1 MLEIIDSMK
10 KKVKNWWISLVVG
23 ILVIALGIWCLVSPG
38 ESLVGMAYAFVV
50 VFLIGGVMDIILAI
64 SNRKYIYG
72 WGWTL
77 AAGIMET
84 VLGILLLALPTPT
97 ITLML
102 IYLVGFWILF
112 RSIWGIGESCQLQT
126 IGVKGWG
133 WLLALSILCVILSF
147 LFLISP
153 LFGGI
158 FVVVFVGMTVVLY
171 GIFRI
176 IVAFKLRQINKSI
189 KELES

>member
-10 KKVKNWWISLVVG
+10 RKVKNWWISLIVG
-23 ILVIALGIWCLVSPG
+23 ILVIALGVWCLVSPG
-38 ESLVGMAYAFVV
+38 ESLVGMAYVFVV
-50 VFLIGGVMDIILAI
+50 VFLLGGVMDIILAV
-64 SNRKYIYG
+64 SNRKYAYG

-84 VLGILLLALPTPT
+84 ILGVLLLALPTPT

-112 RSIWGIGESCQLQT
+112 RSIWGIGESCQLQ
-126 IGVKGWG
+126 ILGIKGWG
-133 WLLALSILCVILSF
+133 WLLALSILCVIMSF

-158 FVVVFVGMTVVLY
+158 FVVVFVGMTVILY
-171 GIFRI
+171 GVFRI

-189 KELES
+189 KELRS